1 MTFNV
6 LAHNRDDHVKNF
18 AFVHHGNEGWKLSP
32 AFDLTFST
40 GMGGEHT
47 TAINGQ
53 GQPGLEHV
61 LAIGRKHRIANA
73 ERIVGEVREA
83 VAQWPALAEKWA
95 VTRGSAIE
103 IEEAL
108 AKVASRF

>member
-1 MTFNV
+1 MGQFSVNISAQSGSI
-6 LAHNRDDHVKNF
+6 LGARQH
-18 AFVHHGNEGWKLSP
+18 
-32 AFDLTFST
+32 FDLTFST

-61 LAIGRKHRIANA
+61 LAIGSKHRIANA
-73 ERIVGEVREA
+73 VRIVEEVRHA

-95 VTRGSAIE
+95 VTRSSAIE